1 MKITSQA
8 QSFSQSVFESDT
20 VQNEDLGAK
29 MVSADGRSFRYCK
42 VGGTALVAGNV
53 FDGPANVADHTNVT
67 VQAAA
72 AIGAS
77 TISVTLGSTAATA
90 NQYSGGVVVVNDV
103 TGQGHTYG
111 IKSNPAADASAT
123 LVLTLEANELVLIA
137 LTTSSQV
144 SLVPNQ
150 YNAVII
156 HAASETGV
164 PVGIAVTTAAADA
177 FAWIQTRGPV
187 SALQDSSAAALGK
200 QVGASTTTNGAVSAG
215 DGTLPVI
222 GYQLATGVST
232 ESNPIFL
239 QID

>member
-1 MKITSQA
+1 MRITSQA
-8 QSFSQSVFESDT
+8 QSFPQSVFDSSTTSEA
-20 VQNEDLGAK
+20 DLGAK
-29 MVSADGRSFRYCK
+29 FDTADGRSFRYCK
-42 VGGTALVAGNV
+42 VGATALVAGNV
-53 FDGPANVADHTNVT
+53 YDGPANVANHTNVT

-72 AIGAS
+72 AVGAS
-77 TISVTLGSTAATA
+77 TISVTLGATLATA
-90 NQYSGGVVVVNDV
+90 NQYAGGVIVVNDV
-103 TGQGHTYG
+103 DGQGHTYG
-111 IKSNPAADASAT
+111 VKSNPAADASAT
-123 LVLTLEANELVLIA
+123 LTLTLEDNELVLTA

-164 PVGIAVTTAAADA
+164 PLGIAVTTAAASE
-177 FAWIQTRGPV
+177 FAYIQTRGPV
-187 SALQDSSAAALGK
+187 SALQDASAAALGK